1 MRVTNMVPDM
11 EYAMQQ
17 SQQALSTAEM
27 QVATGRR
34 VNQLSDDPS
43 ASASMVVSLTSSANV
58 DQYTSNVG
66 TLSPQLQTA
75 DSAISQAITVLNTA
89 ITLGTEGANGTN
101 TAQRPVIA
109 TQVAGVL
116 STVIAQA
123 NASYGGVYLFGGSA
137 SSTPPFVAA
146 STTYTSANVSDAAP
160 LSAATALTAGSITT
174 ISDAT
179 TGGTFRF
186 TAQTGDTIGTLQAA
200 IVSAVSAGT
209 LTAGTTATIDS
220 SGQLSIA
227 TNSSTAGI
235 VVSSNDA
242 VLGSMSAASAYNSA
256 NGSAAS
262 PLSASTALTA
272 GSVTTISAAQTGDT
286 FRFTAKTGDTIGTL
300 QTAIASAVSAGTLTS
315 GTAATIDSSGQLSI
329 ATNSSAA
336 GIVVSSNDAVL
347 GSMSAASGTEY
358 NSANSSAAAPLSAA
372 TELTAGSIT
381 TIGDATTGDTFE
393 FTAQAGDTI
402 GTLQTKIANAVTAGT
417 LSAGTTA
424 TINASGQFSIST
436 NSSTAGIAVVSN
448 DAALGSMSAT
458 SGTAVANAYAYV
470 GNNTVNTA
478 QVGDALSVATNVP
491 GSNLFGSG
499 SNVIGALSAL
509 ISALQNGGATDQI
522 GTAVTAVSTAVNNVN
537 QQRVPLDNTISELNS
552 QESYLGQETI
562 TLSTQQT
569 ALVGV
574 DIATAATNLAQAQ
587 TQNQAVLA
595 VAAKVLPQTLLNYLS
610 QPSA

>member
-1 MRVTNMVPDM
+1 
-11 EYAMQQ
+11 
-17 SQQALSTAEM
+17 
-27 QVATGRR
+27 
-34 VNQLSDDPS
+34 
-43 ASASMVVSLTSSANV
+43 
-58 DQYTSNVG
+58 
-66 TLSPQLQTA
+66 
-75 DSAISQAITVLNTA
+75 
-89 ITLGTEGANGTN
+89 
-101 TAQRPVIA
+101 
-109 TQVAGVL
+109 
-116 STVIAQA
+116 
-123 NASYGGVYLFGGSA
+123 
-137 SSTPPFVAA
+137 
-146 STTYTSANVSDAAP
+146 
-160 LSAATALTAGSITT
+160 
-174 ISDAT
+174 
-179 TGGTFRF
+179 
-186 TAQTGDTIGTLQAA
+186 
-200 IVSAVSAGT
+200 
-209 LTAGTTATIDS
+209 
-220 SGQLSIA
+220 
-227 TNSSTAGI
+227 
-235 VVSSNDA
+235 
-242 VLGSMSAASAYNSA
+242 
-256 NGSAAS
+256 
-262 PLSASTALTA
+262 
-272 GSVTTISAAQTGDT
+272 
-286 FRFTAKTGDTIGTL
+286 
-300 QTAIASAVSAGTLTS
+300 
-315 GTAATIDSSGQLSI
+315 
-329 ATNSSAA
+329 
-336 GIVVSSNDAVL
+336 
-347 GSMSAASGTEY
+347 MSAASGTEY

>member
-272 GSVTTISAAQTGDT
+272 GSVTTISDAQTGDT